1 MSKMSWITQ
10 KYTRY
15 TIFAVLVGI
24 YIIFNPSE
32 YIWGFQLLIFAI
44 LIDLFM
50 GRERFKSIEDTY
62 DLEKVKLDK
71 SKEVRDRLNQ

>member
-1 MSKMSWITQ
+1 MSWITS

-15 TIFAVLVGI
+15 SIFAVFIGI
-24 YIIFNPSE
+24 FIIFNPSE
-32 YIWGFQLLIFAI
+32 YIWGIQLLIFAI

-50 GRERFKSIEDTY
+50 GRERIKSIEDTY

-71 SKEVRDRLNQ
+71 SKEVRDRYNQ